1 MKCLFNLKKL
11 NDQKSVGPVMV
22 PVADALNHIAK
33 NNAHIRF
40 EKDELLIC
48 STKAI
53 KKVLQY
59 QSIINVKKK

>member
-1 MKCLFNLKKL
+1 
-11 NDQKSVGPVMV
+11 MV

-48 STKAI
+48 AI
-53 KKVLQY
+53 KPIKR
-59 QSIINVKKK
+59 VKIFVYCRIL